1 MKILPQ
7 LAPLVLLD
15 IGANVWPNFGL
26 ILSHCQEVIVVTEP
40 YPGMMP
46 PTRIFIEELVERGF
60 GKNKL
65 MTLVMVNRVRADV
78 QLSVTQVQ
86 ESLGRQVVQVI
97 PPAPEVAYQAAMR
110 GIPLIQVQPEG
121 LLAQQFAR
129 LAEVVATRVKK

>member
-1 MKILPQ
+1 M
-7 LAPLVLLD
+7 
-15 IGANVWPNFGL
+15 
-26 ILSHCQEVIVVTEP
+26 VTEP

-46 PTRIFIEELVERGF
+46 PTRIFIEELVGLGF

-86 ESLGRQVVQVI
+86 ENLGRQVVQVI
-97 PPAPEVAYQAAMR
+97 PPAPELAYQAALR
-110 GIPLIQVQPEG
+110 GVPLTQVQPEG

-129 LAEVVATRVKK
+129 LADVVAARVKI